1 MIRISETS
9 RLGRMLLASGA
20 AVVALTLAVQ
30 LYLVL
35 DVVAGLGKSPVFAV
49 MVFLSFFTI
58 LTNIWF
64 LASLLSSVLRP
75 DRQNW
80 LARPRVKAA
89 LVVSLAH
96 VGWIYALVFRGHF
109 WNPTG
114 VQWVVDG
121 VLHYATPLM
130 MLAYWVWFVP
140 KGHLRWRD
148 VLIWALYPLTYFVL
162 SQGISGV
169 TGYYPYPFLDA
180 GKLGTAS
187 IVAIGFGLGAGFC
200 ALGVALV
207 AADRRLRRTPYRLLR

>member
-20 AVVALTLAVQ
+20 AVVALALAVQ

-35 DVVAGLGKSPVFAV
+35 DVVAGLGKSPAFAV
-49 MVFLSFFTI
+49 VVFLSFFTI

-64 LASLLSSVLRP
+64 VASLLSWVLRP

-80 LARPRVKAA
+80 FARPRVKAA
-89 LVVSLAH
+89 LVVSLAQ

-114 VQWVVDG
+114 AQWVVDG
-121 VLHYATPLM
+121 VLHYVTPLM

-148 VLIWALYPLTYFVL
+148 VLLWSLYPLTYFML
-162 SQGISGV
+162 S
-169 TGYYPYPFLDA
+169 
-180 GKLGTAS
+180 
-187 IVAIGFGLGAGFC
+187 
-200 ALGVALV
+200 
-207 AADRRLRRTPYRLLR
+207 